1 MKKALAVM
9 TALLLVFSLASSAC
23 ADALSDIL
31 EKGELV
37 VGASVGFPPY
47 EFYYTNPE
55 TGKEEYAGFDM
66 SLAKGIAEELGVELV
81 ISDQSFA
88 GLITALR
95 AGEIDMIISG
105 MAIKPE
111 REEVVDFSISY
122 YTGSQIML
130 VRAEDYDTL
139 KTVEDMTDKKVGAQM
154 GALQAEILEEQ
165 FSNAEPLVID
175 QVALLVLDLLQGS
188 LDGVLLTDMVAKT
201 HIALNPGK
209 LAISEIPVNY
219 DDVGGVAVAVAKG
232 DNESL
237 LEVVNAYIEQVTS
250 DGTFDSWV
258 DTAVAQNATLIDT
271 EEE

>member
-1 MKKALAVM
+1 MSFTTPTRKRAKRN
-9 TALLLVFSLASSAC
+9 T
-23 ADALSDIL
+23 
-31 EKGELV
+31 
-37 VGASVGFPPY
+37 P
-47 EFYYTNPE
+47 
-55 TGKEEYAGFDM
+55 GFDM

-139 KTVEDMTDKKVGAQM
+139 KTVEDMTGKKVGAQM

-165 FSNAEPLVID
+165 FSNAEPARHRSVRCSCWICCR
-175 QVALLVLDLLQGS
+175 ARS
-188 LDGVLLTDMVAKT
+188 
-201 HIALNPGK
+201 
-209 LAISEIPVNY
+209 
-219 DDVGGVAVAVAKG
+219 
-232 DNESL
+232 
-237 LEVVNAYIEQVTS
+237 
-250 DGTFDSWV
+250 
-258 DTAVAQNATLIDT
+258 TACC
-271 EEE
+271 

>member
-139 KTVEDMTDKKVGAQM
+139 KTVEDMT
-154 GALQAEILEEQ
+154 
-165 FSNAEPLVID
+165 
-175 QVALLVLDLLQGS
+175 
-188 LDGVLLTDMVAKT
+188 
-201 HIALNPGK
+201 GK
-209 LAISEIPVNY
+209 RSAPKWVHCRR
-219 DDVGGVAVAVAKG
+219 K
-232 DNESL
+232 
-237 LEVVNAYIEQVTS
+237 
-250 DGTFDSWV
+250 SWRSSSPTPNRSSSIRWRCSCWICCRARS
-258 DTAVAQNATLIDT
+258 TACC
-271 EEE
+271 